1 MVQFNLLPDVKV
13 QYLKVK
19 RQQHA
24 VALIATVASVIALV
38 IFAISFSVVYGVQ
51 KKNISNLQKSISS
64 DTSQLEGTK
73 DLTKIL
79 TVQNQL
85 QTLPNLD
92 NSKVVSSRLFAY
104 LTQVTPAN
112 ASIATLD
119 ADFTANTIEVTG
131 SAPDLET
138 VNEFVDTLKYTQYT
152 DSTSSSK
159 QAKNAFSAVVLS
171 SFSRDSQG
179 ATYTIG
185 LSFDPTIFQEGHTI
199 TLTVPPIIPTRSQV
213 NNPGNLFQ

>member
-38 IFAISFSVVYGVQ
+38 IFAISSFSGIWRW
-51 KKNISNLQKSISS
+51 KNISNLQKSISS